1 MKKNIQISIVIP
13 SFNEAA
19 SLPELVDRVAR
30 TMNKFF
36 RNNFELLIVDDGST
50 DETQLTL
57 SRLVKK
63 YSFLKGILLRT
74 NFGKSTALMAGF
86 ADTKGE
92 FVVTLDADLQDQP
105 EEIPKL
111 ISNLNGGYDLVNGWR
126 VNRHDT
132 WFRKLGSRL
141 FNFVV
146 RKYTG
151 LQLKDENSG
160 FKAYRKKVIE
170 NLFVYGQFHR
180 LIPLQTHLRG
190 FKICE
195 IKIKN
200 NARKYGSSKY
210 RAFRYQ
216 GAFDLFSL
224 LFTVKHSFT
233 PLHFFGPISF
243 LFLVPGFLIFSYLTV
258 SHFFAL
264 GFQDYDILVSRP
276 LLDMS
281 LTTMLAGLI
290 ILMTGFVCDFILYHH
305 LRFNSKMI
313 TLNTVS
319 EIIESKKTK

>member
-1 MKKNIQISIVIP
+1 M
-13 SFNEAA
+13 
-19 SLPELVDRVAR
+19 
-30 TMNKFF
+30 TKFF

-111 ISNLNGGYDLVNGWR
+111 ISKLNGGYDLVNGWR

-264 GFQDYDILVSRP
+264 GVQDYDILVSRP

-313 TLNTVS
+313 TQNTVS

>member
-111 ISNLNGGYDLVNGWR
+111 ISKLNGGYDLVNGWR

-210 RAFRYQ
+210 
-216 GAFDLFSL
+216 LSL
-224 LFTVKHSFT
+224 IH
-233 PLHFFGPISF
+233 I
-243 LFLVPGFLIFSYLTV
+243 
-258 SHFFAL
+258 
-264 GFQDYDILVSRP
+264 
-276 LLDMS
+276 
-281 LTTMLAGLI
+281 
-290 ILMTGFVCDFILYHH
+290 
-305 LRFNSKMI
+305 
-313 TLNTVS
+313 
-319 EIIESKKTK
+319 